1 MVTPAS
7 EAFWSE
13 EGNARAKLPQ
23 SPPIQPRHW
32 SNPTIFSD
40 AEMFSW
46 QPVILIRNPM
56 AVYESWL
63 RAEGTPRP
71 SLDAASSLV
80 YTTMRFQRRIFDW
93 YRQKYDDGKT
103 DLFPIVIDA
112 DDILEC
118 PESIDR
124 LCHALGMDPGN
135 LVFQWS
141 AEPSSKIGDK
151 TVRTERFLQTLR
163 GSTGIDR
170 SKTSKDFDVVIKEV
184 EWTEMFGRVEASI
197 LAARVRESWPDYEH
211 LRAFRLLS

>member
-1 MVTPAS
+1 MVTPVF

-13 EGNARAKLPQ
+13 EGNTGTKLPQ
-23 SPPIQPRHW
+23 SPRIQSSHRG
-32 SNPTIFSD
+32 NPTIFSN

-71 SLDAASSLV
+71 RLDAGFSLI
-80 YTTMRFQRRIFDW
+80 YTTMQFQRRIFDW
-93 YRQKYDDGKT
+93 YRQKYDDGET
-103 DLFPIVIDA
+103 DLFPIILDA

-135 LVFQWS
+135 LVFQWD
-141 AEPSSKIGDK
+141 AEPSSKIGDESNRIERYL
-151 TVRTERFLQTLR
+151 RTIR

-170 SKTSKDFDVVIKEV
+170 SKIAKDFDLVRKEA
-184 EWTEMFGRVEASI
+184 EWAKAFGHAEASF
-197 LAARVRESWPDYEH
+197 LAARVKESWPDYEH
-211 LRAFRLLS
+211 LRAFRLL